1 MVYLAQSRPEAALAE
16 MQQEKG
22 DLWRRYGFSLVYHAL
37 RRHKEADATLSEF
50 VKGYQQIA
58 AFQIA
63 EVYAYRGE
71 VDRAFEWL
79 ERAFAQRDSGL
90 SQIKGDPHFKPLERD
105 PRYTALLEKM
115 HLPL

>member
-1 MVYLAQSRPEAALAE
+1 MRSISPLGR
-16 MQQEKG
+16 
-22 DLWRRYGFSLVYHAL
+22 
-37 RRHKEADATLSEF
+37 KEADLTLSEF
-50 VKGYQQIA
+50 VKNYQDTT

-79 ERAFAQRDSGL
+79 EWAYAQRDSGL
-90 SQIKGDPHFKPLERD
+90 SQIKGHPHCNRLERD
-105 PRYTALLEKM
+105 PHYAAALLEKT